1 MSSKCTGASRG
12 SEGDMLYGTRYYSRR
27 MAKIYGKTSTFDLI
41 VNEDGSMSPRSRR
54 DLVFA
59 ARAPQLFLVKRDSP
73 CRLLLKHG
81 SNLKMN
87 QTSLEQDCSI
97 NPDKTFSAELVSH
110 PGYSICHNVE
120 VRPNANLCVDQL
132 KVCTSSDPIQLVY
145 DGKKLASVVDGKCR
159 YFLTRAL
166 GIGGLT
172 SNIYMFRDESGSV
185 FRHEFEFGLHWIIN
199 VDGSIS
205 PFECPSHALGLH
217 ALSST
222 DLLLTGE
229 QKTLAKCGAKRQI
242 RRKRGLSSIRHT
254 LRFVRYVFFSPTRV

>member
-1 MSSKCTGASRG
+1 MSSKCAGASGG
-12 SEGDMLYGTRYYSRR
+12 SEGDMLYAIIRGGW
-27 MAKIYGKTSTFDLI
+27 GKFMGKHQIDFDLI

-120 VRPNANLCVDQL
+120 FRPNANFYADQL

-159 YFLTRAL
+159 YFLTRQL

-222 DLLLTGE
+222 DLLSTGE
-229 QKTLAKCGAKRQI
+229 QKTLAKCGAKKKI
-242 RRKRGLSSIRHT
+242 RRKQGLSSIRHT

>member
-1 MSSKCTGASRG
+1 MLYASRF
-12 SEGDMLYGTRYYSRR
+12 YSRR
-27 MAKIYGKTSTFDLI
+27 MEKLYGKTTTFDLI

-59 ARAPQLFLVKRDSP
+59 ARTPQLFLVKRDSP

-81 SNLKMN
+81 DSLKMN
-87 QTSLEQDCSI
+87 QTPLEQDCLI
-97 NPDKTFSAELVSH
+97 NPDKIFSAELVSH

-120 VRPNANLCVDQL
+120 IRPNAKMCADQV
-132 KVCTSSDPIQLVY
+132 KVCTSSDPIQLAY

-159 YFLTRAL
+159 YFLTRQL
-166 GIGGLT
+166 GIGDLT
-172 SNIYMFRDESGSV
+172 STIYLLRDESGSV
-185 FRHEFEFGLHWIIN
+185 FRHEFEFGLHWMITD
-199 VDGSIS
+199 DGSIS

-229 QKTLAKCGAKRQI
+229 QKTLAKCGAKRKI

-254 LRFVRYVFFSPTRV
+254 LRFVRYVFF